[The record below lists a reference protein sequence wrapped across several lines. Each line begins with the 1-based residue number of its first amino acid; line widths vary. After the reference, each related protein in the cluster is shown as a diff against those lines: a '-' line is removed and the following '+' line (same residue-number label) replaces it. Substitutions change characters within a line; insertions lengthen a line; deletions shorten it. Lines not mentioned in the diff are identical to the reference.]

1 VYSGYGV
8 MPTVAEV
15 ADPVCPADGVVIAV
29 GATGVCRS
37 DWHAWRGH
45 DPVTLPH
52 IGGHEFA
59 GVVAAVGPE
68 VTRWRAGD
76 QVTVP
81 FVCGCGRCEFCLAG
95 EAQVCPRQTQPG
107 FTGPGSFAELVAVHA
122 ADANLVALPAA
133 VDFVTAA
140 CLGCRF
146 ATAFRALTAHG
157 RVRSGE
163 WLAVHGC
170 GGLGLSVVLIGVAL
184 GARVVAVDVVPAAL
198 ERAREL
204 GAEVV
209 VEASGGVDR
218 ARELGAEAAPDAA
231 GALDRARELGAEAV
245 VEAFGGLDPAA
256 MIGEVTGGGAHVS
269 VDALGSAVTAANS
282 VRSLRRRGRH
292 VQVGLLLGGPTPLP
306 MDVVIAR
313 ELEIYGSH
321 GMAARDYPPMMEMV
335 ADGTLRPGLLV
346 GSVIGLEGVG
356 RALAAM
362 DGHSA
367 VAGMT
372 VVRLPR

>member
-1 VYSGYGV
+1 VYSAYGV
-8 MPTVAEV
+8 RPAVAEV

-45 DPVTLPH
+45 DPVALPH

-59 GVVAAVGPE
+59 GVVAAAGPE

-76 QVTVP
+76 RVTVP

-122 ADANLVALPAA
+122 ADANLVALPAS

-157 RVRSGE
+157 RLQRGE

-170 GGLGLSVVLIGVAL
+170 GGLGLSAVLIGAAL

-198 ERAREL
+198 DRARSL
-204 GAEVV
+204 GAEVAV
-209 VEASGGVDR
+209 DVSGEADPV
-218 ARELGAEAAPDAA
+218 
-231 GALDRARELGAEAV
+231 AV
-245 VEAFGGLDPAA
+245 ID
-256 MIGEVTGGGAHVS
+256 EVTAGGAHVS
-269 VDALGSAVTAANS
+269 IDALGSPATAASS

-292 VQVGLLLGGPTPLP
+292 VQAGLLLTGPTPLP

-321 GMAARDYPPMMEMV
+321 GMAARDYPPMMAMV
-335 ADGTLRPGLLV
+335 ADGTLRPGLLT
-346 GSVIGLEGVG
+346 GAVIGLGGVG
-356 RALAAM
+356 QALAAM
-362 DGHSA
+362 DEFSA
-367 VAGMT
+367 TAGMT